1 MAAQH
6 HKYRRMRFDATCRPG
21 NFGEVFESRMKELQ
35 IQKYLDACGQL
46 LRK

>member
-6 HKYRRMRFDATCRPG
+6 HKYRRMRFDAACRLA

-46 LRK
+46 VRK